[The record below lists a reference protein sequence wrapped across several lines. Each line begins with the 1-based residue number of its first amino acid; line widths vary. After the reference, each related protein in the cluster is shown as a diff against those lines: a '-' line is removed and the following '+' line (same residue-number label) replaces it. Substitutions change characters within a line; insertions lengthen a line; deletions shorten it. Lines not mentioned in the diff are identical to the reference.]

1 MNILLLLIL
10 LFSDIFAFLI
20 YLDKHTVCV
29 WLCVYVCACV
39 CVLGARV
46 RASVCMRVYLRV
58 FACVCVRV
66 LVCTCLVSRV
76 SCIYF
81 DSYRT
86 SDGPL
91 AAWGVFYCLVSIYDE
106 AYSNRDMHAHACA
119 CTSFAYAPPMASK
132 CSIPFEQS
140 TYTHTYVVCVYI
152 IYIYRA

>member
-29 WLCVYVCACV
+29 WLCVYVCVSWGLVCVLVCVCACV
-39 CVLGARV
+39 CAS
-46 RASVCMRVYLRV
+46 ASVH
-58 FACVCVRV
+58 
-66 LVCTCLVSRV
+66 VSRV

-91 AAWGVFYCLVSIYDE
+91 GAWGVFYCLVSIYDE

-140 TYTHTYVVCVYI
+140 TYTHTYICCVC
-152 IYIYRA
+152 IYHIYRA

>member
-29 WLCVYVCACV
+29 ALCVRVCV
-39 CVLGARV
+39 CVCLGGSCA
-46 RASVCMRVYLRV
+46 CQCVYARV
-58 FACVCVRV
+58 FACVSVCVCASASV
-66 LVCTCLVSRV
+66 HVSRV

-91 AAWGVFYCLVSIYDE
+91 GAWGVFYCLVSIYDE

-140 TYTHTYVVCVYI
+140 TYTHTYICCVCI
-152 IYIYRA
+152 HHIYRA